1 VDENLV
7 KIEQDPAFT
16 RPWESL
22 DPELAAVL
30 LPELAGLADEI
41 LEALRAN
48 IPEYRRPMQGVFG
61 STVRNAI
68 EEALRQFVDQMG
80 LASPASSASTA
91 GPATELPTQPASG
104 PAARPGRSVYVE
116 LGRGELR
123 AGRRLD
129 ALQMA
134 YRLGARISWRRL
146 AGVARGAGVDP
157 DQLSLLAESI
167 FAYID
172 ELSAESVEG
181 YAREQAAHASER
193 QGRRQHLV
201 RLLVEGAPADELEQA
216 AATASWR
223 LPRTLAVLAC
233 DYFDAERLAARVG
246 DAAIAVPL
254 DGCCCMLLPDPDAPG
269 RRESLSTALR
279 RTTGAIGPSVPP
291 AQAPRSFARARAC
304 LRLQAAGALP
314 SGGLVF
320 ADERLVTLVLHRDP
334 DLLDE
339 LARRCLRPL
348 DDLTPAAADRLLATL
363 AQWLRAQ
370 GNVPDVAAALHVHP
384 QTVRYRLARLRERF
398 GDALDDPDARFEL
411 ELATRARPA
420 TRPAPPPAGR

>member
-1 VDENLV
+1 V
-7 KIEQDPAFT
+7 KIEQEAPLA

-22 DPELAAVL
+22 DPELAKVL
-30 LPELAGLADEI
+30 LPELPGLADEI
-41 LEALRAN
+41 LAALRAN
-48 IPEYRRPMQGVFG
+48 IPEYHRPMQGVFG

-68 EEALRQFVDQMG
+68 EEALRQFVDQLG
-80 LASPASSASTA
+80 PPAHPR
-91 GPATELPTQPASG
+91 PATAPP
-104 PAARPGRSVYVE
+104 ARPGRSVYVE

-146 AGVARGAGVDP
+146 ASVARGAGVDP

-201 RLLVEGAPADELEQA
+201 RLLVEGAPADELEHA
-216 AATASWR
+216 AATASWK

-246 DAAIAVPL
+246 NGAIAVPL

-269 RRESLSTALR
+269 RRDALSTALR

-291 AQAPRSFARARAC
+291 AQAARSFARARAC
-304 LRLQAAGALP
+304 LRLQAAGLLP
-314 SGGLVF
+314 GGGLVV
-320 ADERLVTLVLHRDP
+320 ADERLVTLILHRDP
-334 DLLDE
+334 QLLDE
-339 LARRCLRPL
+339 LARRCLAPL
-348 DDLTPAAADRLLATL
+348 DDETPAAAERLLATL
-363 AQWLRAQ
+363 AQWLRWH
-370 GNVPDVAAALHVHP
+370 GSVPDVAAALHVHP
-384 QTVRYRLARLRERF
+384 QTVRYRLARLRECF
-398 GDALDDPDARFEL
+398 GDALDDPDARFAL
-411 ELATRARPA
+411 ELATRARR
-420 TRPAPPPAGR
+420 T

>member
-1 VDENLV
+1 M
-7 KIEQDPAFT
+7 KIEQDPALS

-22 DPELAAVL
+22 DPALADVL
-30 LPELAGLADEI
+30 LPELPGLADEI
-41 LEALRAN
+41 LAALRAN
-48 IPEYRRPMQGVFG
+48 IPEYHRPMQGVFG

-80 LASPASSASTA
+80 PPPTPTPPT
-91 GPATELPTQPASG
+91 PATTAARPAGG

-216 AATASWR
+216 AATASWK

-246 DAAIAVPL
+246 DGAIAVPL

-269 RRESLSTALR
+269 RRDALSTALR
-279 RTTGAIGPSVPP
+279 RTTGAIGPSVAPG
-291 AQAPRSFARARAC
+291 QAARSFARARAC
-304 LRLQAAGALP
+304 LRLQVAGMLP
-314 SGGLVF
+314 AGGLVV
-320 ADERLVTLVLHRDP
+320 AEDRLVTLVLHRDP
-334 DLLDE
+334 ELLDE
-339 LARRCLRPL
+339 LASRCLAPL
-348 DDLTPAAADRLLATL
+348 DGLSPASAERLLATL
-363 AQWLRAQ
+363 GAWLRSQ
-370 GNVPDVAAALHVHP
+370 GAIPAAAAALHVHP
-384 QTVRYRLARLRERF
+384 QTVRYRLASLREHF
-398 GDALDDPDARFEL
+398 GAALDDPDARFEL
-411 ELATRARPA
+411 ELATRSRRAP
-420 TRPAPPPAGR
+420 TRPVDQV

>member
-1 VDENLV
+1 MEPNLV
-7 KIEQDPAFT
+7 NIEQDPEFT

-41 LEALRAN
+41 LGALRAN
-48 IPEYRRPMQGVFG
+48 IPEYHRPMQGVFG

-80 LASPASSASTA
+80 PPTHPAAQ
-91 GPATELPTQPASG
+91 PATA

-216 AATASWR
+216 ASTASWK

-233 DYFDAERLAARVG
+233 DYFDAERLAARIG
-246 DAAIAVPL
+246 DGAIAVPL

-269 RRESLSTALR
+269 RREAVSTALR

-291 AQAPRSFARARAC
+291 GEAGRSFARARAC
-304 LRLQAAGALP
+304 LRLQIAGMLP
-314 SGGLVF
+314 AGGLVV

-334 DLLDE
+334 QLLDE
-339 LARRCLRPL
+339 LAGRCLAPL
-348 DDLTPAAADRLLATL
+348 DGLTPAAAERLLATL
-363 AQWLRAQ
+363 GAWLRCQ
-370 GNVPDVAAALHVHP
+370 GSVPDVAEVLHVHP
-384 QTVRYRLARLRERF
+384 QTVRYRLARLRECF
-398 GDALDDPDARFEL
+398 GAALDDPDARFAL
-411 ELATRARPA
+411 ELATRAKR
-420 TRPAPPPAGR
+420 PPPTG

>member
-1 VDENLV
+1 MDQDLV
-7 KIEQDPAFT
+7 KIEQVVTLA

-30 LPELAGLADEI
+30 LPELPGLAEEI

-48 IPEYRRPMQGVFG
+48 IPEYHRPMQGVFG
-61 STVRNAI
+61 STVRVAI
-68 EEALRQFVDQMG
+68 EAALRQFVEQMG
-80 LASPASSASTA
+80 PPTRSAP
-91 GPATELPTQPASG
+91 GPT
-104 PAARPGRSVYVE
+104 ARPGRSVYVE

-129 ALQMA
+129 ALQTA

-146 AGVARGAGVDP
+146 AGVARAAGVEP

-201 RLLVEGAPADELEQA
+201 RLLVDRAPADEVEQA
-216 AATASWR
+216 AATASWK

-246 DAAIAVPL
+246 DGAIAVPL

-269 RRESLSTALR
+269 RREALSTALR
-279 RTTGAIGPSVPP
+279 RTTGAIGPSVSP
-291 AQAPRSFARARAC
+291 ADAARSFARARAC
-304 LRLQAAGALP
+304 LRLQVAGMLP
-314 SGGLVF
+314 AGRLVV
-320 ADERLVTLVLHRDP
+320 AEERLVTLVLHRDP
-334 DLLDE
+334 ELLEE
-339 LARRCLRPL
+339 LAGRCLAPL
-348 DDLTPAAADRLLATL
+348 DGLTPAAADRLLQTL
-363 AQWLRAQ
+363 GEWLRRQ
-370 GNVPDVAAALHVHP
+370 GSVPEVAAALHVHP
-384 QTVRYRLARLRERF
+384 QTVRYRLTRLRERF
-398 GDALDDPDARFEL
+398 GTALEDPDARFEL
-411 ELATRARPA
+411 ELATRARHP
-420 TRPAPPPAGR
+420 RRGF

>member
-1 VDENLV
+1 MDQDLV
-7 KIEQDPAFT
+7 KIEQDAALA

-41 LEALRAN
+41 LVALRAN
-48 IPEYRRPMQGVFG
+48 IPEYHRPMQGVFG
-61 STVRNAI
+61 STVRIAI
-68 EEALRQFVDQMG
+68 EEALRQFVEQMG
-80 LASPASSASTA
+80 R
-91 GPATELPTQPASG
+91 PATA

-216 AATASWR
+216 AATASWK

-233 DYFDAERLAARVG
+233 DYFDAERLATRVG

-269 RRESLSTALR
+269 RRDALSTALR

-291 AQAPRSFARARAC
+291 AEAARSFARARAC
-304 LRLQAAGALP
+304 LRLQAAGLLP
-314 SGGLVF
+314 AGGLVV
-320 ADERLVTLVLHRDP
+320 ADERLVALVLHRDP
-334 DLLDE
+334 QLLDE
-339 LARRCLRPL
+339 LAGRCLAPL
-348 DDLTPAAADRLLATL
+348 DGLTPAAAGRLLATL
-363 AQWLRAQ
+363 AQWLRSQ
-370 GNVPDVAAALHVHP
+370 GSVPEIAAALHIHP

-411 ELATRARPA
+411 ELATRA
-420 TRPAPPPAGR
+420 PPRAGRQLG

>member
-1 VDENLV
+1 VEPDLV
-7 KIEQDPAFT
+7 NIEQDPAFT

-48 IPEYRRPMQGVFG
+48 IPEYHRPMQGVFG
-61 STVRNAI
+61 ATVRNAI
-68 EEALRQFVDQMG
+68 EEALRQFVEQMG
-80 LASPASSASTA
+80 RPASA
-91 GPATELPTQPASG
+91 

-201 RLLVEGAPADELEQA
+201 RLLVEGAPADEIEHA
-216 AATASWR
+216 AATASWK

-246 DAAIAVPL
+246 DGAIAVPL

-269 RRESLSTALR
+269 RHQALSTALR

-291 AQAPRSFARARAC
+291 GEAARSFARARAC
-304 LRLQAAGALP
+304 LRLQLAGLLP
-314 SGGLVF
+314 AGRLVI
-320 ADERLVTLVLHRDP
+320 AEQRLVTLVLHRDP
-334 DLLDE
+334 QLLEE
-339 LARRCLRPL
+339 LAQRCLAPL
-348 DDLTPAAADRLLATL
+348 DGLTPAAADRLLATL
-363 AQWLRAQ
+363 GEWLRWQ
-370 GNVPDVAAALHVHP
+370 GSVPDVATALHVHP
-384 QTVRYRLARLRERF
+384 QTVRYRLARLRDRF
-398 GDALDDPDARFEL
+398 GPALDDPDSRFEL
-411 ELATRARPA
+411 ELATRSRRP
-420 TRPAPPPAGR
+420 RPTAER

>member
-1 VDENLV
+1 V
-7 KIEQDPAFT
+7 KIEQEAPLA

-22 DPELAAVL
+22 DPELAKVL
-30 LPELAGLADEI
+30 LPELPGLADEI
-41 LEALRAN
+41 LAALRAN
-48 IPEYRRPMQGVFG
+48 IPEYHRPMQGVFG

-68 EEALRQFVDQMG
+68 EEALRQFVDQLG
-80 LASPASSASTA
+80 PPAHAR
-91 GPATELPTQPASG
+91 PATAPP
-104 PAARPGRSVYVE
+104 ARPGRSVYVE

-146 AGVARGAGVDP
+146 ASVARGAGVDP

-201 RLLVEGAPADELEQA
+201 RLLVEGAPADELEHA
-216 AATASWR
+216 AATASWK

-246 DAAIAVPL
+246 NGAIAVPL

-269 RRESLSTALR
+269 RRDALSTALR

-291 AQAPRSFARARAC
+291 AQAARSFARARAC
-304 LRLQAAGALP
+304 LRLQAAGLLP
-314 SGGLVF
+314 GGGLVV
-320 ADERLVTLVLHRDP
+320 ADERLVTLILHRDP
-334 DLLDE
+334 QLLDE
-339 LARRCLRPL
+339 LARRCLAPL
-348 DDLTPAAADRLLATL
+348 DDETPAAAERLLATL
-363 AQWLRAQ
+363 AQWLRWH
-370 GNVPDVAAALHVHP
+370 GSVPDVAAALHVHP
-384 QTVRYRLARLRERF
+384 QTVRYRLARLRECF
-398 GDALDDPDARFEL
+398 GDALDDPDARFAL
-411 ELATRARPA
+411 ELATRARR
-420 TRPAPPPAGR
+420 T

>member
-41 LEALRAN
+41 LVALRAN
-48 IPEYRRPMQGVFG
+48 IPEYHRPMQGVFG

-80 LASPASSASTA
+80 HPPTRPAAA
-91 GPATELPTQPASG
+91 

-129 ALQMA
+129 ALQAA

-201 RLLVEGAPADELEQA
+201 RLLVEGAPPDELEQA
-216 AATASWR
+216 AATASWK

-246 DAAIAVPL
+246 EGAIAVPL

-269 RRESLSTALR
+269 RRTALATALR

-291 AQAPRSFARARAC
+291 AQAARSFARARAC
-304 LRLQAAGALP
+304 LRLQAAGLLP
-314 SGGLVF
+314 VGGLVV

-334 DLLDE
+334 ELVDE
-339 LARRCLRPL
+339 LASRCLAPL
-348 DDLTPAAADRLLATL
+348 DDLTPAAAERLLATL
-363 AQWLRAQ
+363 AQWLRSQ
-370 GNVPDVAAALHVHP
+370 GSVPDVAAALHVHP

-411 ELATRARPA
+411 ELATRARQM
-420 TRPAPPPAGR
+420 

>member
-1 VDENLV
+1 MEPDLV
-7 KIEQDPAFT
+7 KIEQDPAFA

-22 DPELAAVL
+22 DPELADVL

-41 LEALRAN
+41 LGALRAN
-48 IPEYRRPMQGVFG
+48 IPEYHRPMQGVFG
-61 STVRNAI
+61 ATVRNAI

-80 LASPASSASTA
+80 PPHPPTH
-91 GPATELPTQPASG
+91 PATA

-129 ALQMA
+129 ALQAA

-201 RLLVEGAPADELEQA
+201 RLLVEGAPADELDQA
-216 AATASWR
+216 AATASWK

-246 DAAIAVPL
+246 DGAIAVPL
-254 DGCCCMLLPDPDAPG
+254 DGCCCMLIPDPDAPG
-269 RRESLSTALR
+269 RREALSTALR

-291 AQAPRSFARARAC
+291 AQAGRSFARARAC
-304 LRLQAAGALP
+304 LRLQVAGMLP
-314 SGGLVF
+314 HGGLVI
-320 ADERLVTLVLHRDP
+320 ADDRLVTLILHRDP
-334 DLLDE
+334 QLLDE
-339 LARRCLRPL
+339 LAGRCLAPL
-348 DDLTPAAADRLLATL
+348 DGLTPAAADRLLATL
-363 AQWLRAQ
+363 GAWLRCQ
-370 GNVPDVAAALHVHP
+370 GSVPDVAAALHVHP
-384 QTVRYRLARLRERF
+384 QTVRYRLARLREHF
-398 GDALDDPDARFEL
+398 GTALDDPDARFEL
-411 ELATRARPA
+411 ELATRAR
-420 TRPAPPPAGR
+420 RPAPTP